1 MDVKDGELLI
11 TLARQAILEYLKSR
25 SIPKPPEDVK
35 DELIA
40 KLGVF
45 VTLNTYP
52 EKTLRGCIGV
62 PEPVKP
68 LLKAVID
75 AAVSSATKDPRF
87 YPVSIHEL
95 TKITIEV
102 TVLTSPQLIMAH
114 TPNEILD
121 NIKVGKHGLIIEK
134 GLFRGLLLPQVPVE
148 QGWNKEEYL
157 SGLCMKAG
165 LPADA
170 WMDKDTRLYRFEGMI
185 FSEDRPDG
193 NVYIR

>member
-11 TLARQAILEYLKSR
+11 TLARRAILEYLKSR

-35 DELIA
+35 DELTT
-40 KLGVF
+40 KMGVF

-52 EKTLRGCIGV
+52 EKTLRGCIGF

-102 TVLTSPQLIMAH
+102 TVLTSPQLIVAH